1 MANSFIAFNG
11 NEIGASLAEENVNKE
26 IEEIYNYSNENDCQ
40 IILPSDASV
49 APKLDPDINFAV
61 KKIDGLNS
69 SDMILDIGPVSTK
82 DLKEAISNSKTVFW
96 NGPPGVFEVEPFN
109 KATIEIANHIAD
121 LTSAGKIQSFA
132 GGGDTV
138 AAIETAGV
146 KEKFTYIST
155 GGGALLELL
164 EGKQLPGLVSQNI
177 L

>member
-1 MANSFIAFNG
+1 MLQKVDKKKYIFFYLVIFLILSSIHNSN
-11 NEIGASLAEENVNKE
+11 LR
-26 IEEIYNYSNENDCQ
+26 YNNF
-40 IILPSDASV
+40 
-49 APKLDPDINFAV
+49 FAV

-82 DLKEAISNSKTVFW
+82 DLKEVISNSKTVFW

-138 AAIETAGV
+138 AAIEMAGV